1 LASEDRYTFSQVM
14 SSLIELESMIAKFY
28 RASAERSEPSGSK
41 EIFLAFEKVNR
52 QRIDSLDR
60 VRRETVVEMSLEP
73 IAGLGL
79 GEHMLHVKRM
89 IEGESLGDAQKAI
102 ALEGVMKDIYRQAS
116 RKLEYVS
123 AEACELLNKFSME
136 SSRRRDLLVA
146 GNQGLK
152 ALGSP
157 ED

>member
-1 LASEDRYTFSQVM
+1 LASEDRHTFSQVI

-28 RASAERSEPSGSK
+28 RASAERSEISGSK
-41 EIFLAFEKVNR
+41 EIFLAFEKANR

-73 IAGLGL
+73 ITGLGL

-89 IEGESLGDAQKAI
+89 IEGESLADTQKAL
-102 ALEGVMKDIYRQAS
+102 ALESVMKDIYCQAS

-123 AEACELLNKFSME
+123 AEARELLNKFSIE
-136 SSRRRDLLVA
+136 SSRRRDLLAA

-152 ALGSP
+152 ELGSP

>member
-1 LASEDRYTFSQVM
+1 LASEDRYTFSRVM

-28 RASAERSEPSGSK
+28 RASAERFELSGSK
-41 EIFLAFEKVNR
+41 EIFLAFERANQ

-73 IAGLGL
+73 ITGLGL

-89 IEGESLGDAQKAI
+89 IEGKSLGDTQKAM

-123 AEACELLNKFSME
+123 AEACELLNKLSME

-146 GNQGLK
+146 GSQGLK
-152 ALGSP
+152 VLGRP